1 MEKEG
6 REVISEKDNLLNIIS
21 SVIKAIDEKDI
32 FTIKEMSNR
41 TVHSASI
48 FQDPNSISIAVIVY
62 SLAKIY
68 EREKYSK
75 YKDWKNF
82 EKLVLVN
89 LKDAFSNIN
98 ANRTEEFSQ
107 NLKLILD
114 SIKKLS
120 GHLKR
125 YIEDV
130 FRKARINKAS
140 RLYEHG
146 ISVEQTAKL
155 LGITVFELAEYAGK
169 TGIADVD
176 LSITMPEKDR
186 IKIAIDFFEK

>member
-48 FQDPNSISIAVIVY
+48 FQDPNSISIAVIIY
-62 SLAKIY
+62 SLAKVY
-68 EREKYSK
+68 EREKYSE

-176 LSITMPEKDR
+176 LSITMPEKER

>member
-1 MEKEG
+1 MEKE
-6 REVISEKDNLLNIIS
+6 VTTAVSEKDNLLNILS
-21 SVIKAIDEKDI
+21 SVIKAIDEKDTL
-32 FTIKEMSNR
+32 TIKEMSDR

-48 FQDPNSISIAVIVY
+48 FQDTNSISIAVIVY

-68 EREKYSK
+68 ERERYTE
-75 YKDWKNF
+75 YKDWKGF
-82 EKLVLVN
+82 EKLILVN
-89 LKDAFSNIN
+89 LKKAFSNLN

-120 GHLKR
+120 GHLKG

-130 FRKARINKAS
+130 FRKARISKAS

-146 ISVEQTAKL
+146 ISVERTAKL
-155 LGITVFELAEYAGK
+155 LGVTVFEMAEYSGK

-186 IKIAIDFFEK
+186 IKIAINFFG

>member
-176 LSITMPEKDR
+176 LSITMPEKER

>member
-1 MEKEG
+1 MEKEAP
-6 REVISEKDNLLNIIS
+6 IEKDNILNILS
-21 SVIKAIDEKDI
+21 SVIKAIDKNDV

-62 SLAKIY
+62 SLAKVY
-68 EREKYSK
+68 EREKYTE
-75 YKDWKNF
+75 YKDWKVF
-82 EKLVLVN
+82 EKLVLAN
-89 LKDAFSNIN
+89 LKNAFSNLN
-98 ANRTEEFSQ
+98 ANKTEEFAQ
-107 NLKLILD
+107 NLKTILE

-125 YIEDV
+125 YIEEV

-176 LSITMPEKDR
+176 LSITMPERER
-186 IKIAIDFFEK
+186 IKIAMDFFG

>member
-1 MEKEG
+1 MEKE
-6 REVISEKDNLLNIIS
+6 VQTAVSEKDNLLNIIS
-21 SVIKAIDEKDI
+21 SVIKAINEKDI

-48 FQDPNSISIAVIVY
+48 FQDPNSISIAVIIY

-68 EREKYSK
+68 EREKYGE
-75 YKDWKNF
+75 YKDWKTF
-82 EKLVLVN
+82 EKLVISN
-89 LKDAFSNIN
+89 LKSAFSNIN

-107 NLKLILD
+107 NLRLILD

-120 GHLKR
+120 GHLKG
-125 YIEDV
+125 YIENV
-130 FRKARINKAS
+130 FRRARISKAS

-155 LGITVFELAEYAGK
+155 LGVTVFEMAEYAGK

-186 IKIAIDFFEK
+186 IKIAIDFFG

>member
-6 REVISEKDNLLNIIS
+6 RKVISEKDNLLNIIS

-62 SLAKIY
+62 SLSKIY
-68 EREKYSK
+68 EREKYSE

-82 EKLVLVN
+82 EKLILTN
-89 LKDAFSNIN
+89 LKNAFSNIN

-120 GHLKR
+120 GHLKG

-155 LGITVFELAEYAGK
+155 LGVTVFEMAEYAGK

-176 LSITMPEKDR
+176 LSITMPEKER
-186 IKIAIDFFEK
+186 IKIAIDFFEL

>member
-82 EKLVLVN
+82 EKLVLTN
-89 LKDAFSNIN
+89 LKNAFSNIN

-176 LSITMPEKDR
+176 LNMTLDIEKR
-186 IKIAIDFFEK
+186 LKKAMGFFA